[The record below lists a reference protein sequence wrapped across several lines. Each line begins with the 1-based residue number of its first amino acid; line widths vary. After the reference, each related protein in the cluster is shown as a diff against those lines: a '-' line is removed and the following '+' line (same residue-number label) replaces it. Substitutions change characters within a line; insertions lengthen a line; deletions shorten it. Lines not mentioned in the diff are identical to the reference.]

1 MLLSDLE
8 REKNEKKAGEAEKAG
23 AGVVVG
29 VVFVLAADLHWLVKP
44 K

>member
-23 AGVVVG
+23 AGDDTLVDA
-29 VVFVLAADLHWLVKP
+29 VFALAAALR
-44 K
+44 